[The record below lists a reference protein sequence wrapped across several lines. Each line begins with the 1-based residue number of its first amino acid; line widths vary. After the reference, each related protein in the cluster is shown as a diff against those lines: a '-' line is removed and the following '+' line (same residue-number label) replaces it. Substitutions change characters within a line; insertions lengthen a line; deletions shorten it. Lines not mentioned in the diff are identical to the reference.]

1 MPTDRHE
8 DLASLLRAL
17 RGTNTTTVQIN
28 AGGVG
33 VWLCTTAL
41 AVVCALAGVGGYVAH
56 QEASRRDADIRELR
70 AEVKA
75 LNDYLAA
82 IYMQAPHLRPKDDE

>member
-1 MPTDRHE
+1 VPTDRHE
-8 DLASLLRAL
+8 DLASLLKAL

-41 AVVCALAGVGGYVAH
+41 AIVCALAIVGAFLSRE
-56 QEASRRDADIRELR
+56 EASRRDAEIRELR

-82 IYMQAPHLRPKDDE
+82 IYMQAPHLRPKADE

>member
-1 MPTDRHE
+1 M
-8 DLASLLRAL
+8 S
-17 RGTNTTTVQIN
+17 
-28 AGGVG
+28 
-33 VWLCTTAL
+33 
-41 AVVCALAGVGGYVAH
+41 H

-82 IYMQAPHLRPKDDE
+82 IYMQAPHLRPKDEE